1 MHQHMYTIRCKMGS
15 WGDVALQHRELRL
28 GLCDDLEGWD
38 RRREG
43 GDIWVIMADFVCC
56 HMAETNTTL

>member
-1 MHQHMYTIRCKMGS
+1 MGS